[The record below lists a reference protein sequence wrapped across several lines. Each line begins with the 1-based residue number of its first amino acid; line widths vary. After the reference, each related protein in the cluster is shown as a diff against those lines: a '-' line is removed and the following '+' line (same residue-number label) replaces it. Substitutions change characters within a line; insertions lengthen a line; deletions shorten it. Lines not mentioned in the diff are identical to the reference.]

1 MIFFSR
7 HLKGTLW
14 QQMGTD
20 TMTHSQILYVKS
32 LNWRYLSK
40 LRKTRG
46 EWRTSGES
54 GSLNQLIKE
63 HMSSQ
68 SLKQQAWS
76 PRSFEYIVWLL
87 AQYFMVLLIVRT
99 SWSMTLIPTCGSLFL
114 LLGCH
119 IQLYY
124 EFSFHLIFYFVM
136 SGCYLL
142 EAWFFLM
149 RDWKGADLGRRGTWE
164 SGGR

>member
-40 LRKTRG
+40 LRKSWGRGDRTIVKTRG

-124 EFSFHLIFYFVM
+124 
-136 SGCYLL
+136 
-142 EAWFFLM
+142 
-149 RDWKGADLGRRGTWE
+149 
-164 SGGR
+164 